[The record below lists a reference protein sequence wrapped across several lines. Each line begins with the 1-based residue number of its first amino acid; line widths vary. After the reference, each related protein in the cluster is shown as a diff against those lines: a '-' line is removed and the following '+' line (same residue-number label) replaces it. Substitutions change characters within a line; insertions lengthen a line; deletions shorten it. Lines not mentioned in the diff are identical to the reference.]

1 MTTIKPGHIGG
12 SPIHSDAELPS
23 AKRSA
28 GAPIAP
34 TKPSTLDSL
43 DTTKAERGVHSPTP
57 GGLKEGLHPPKSQ
70 PLSAPP
76 TFEAV
81 PDIPS
86 SLEAPGRIKG
96 LIRGTKH
103 ENVFGPSKHWA
114 GKHAV
119 RLGNNL
125 TKAIHRAL
133 DKLVHDEKKVELNL
147 AEMGPADLDLAI
159 RGKLL
164 RERDQKAMTHV
175 RKPST
180 LLFETIP
187 ILFLSGLSFGIDP
200 TLKATLDP
208 SLTLPGGALL
218 KLGITAEAG
227 EDLLTTASHPYEG

>member
-34 TKPSTLDSL
+34 TKPGTLDSL

-70 PLSAPP
+70 PLSTPP

-164 RERDQKAMTHV
+164 RERDLKSDDPRKKAIDTALRNDPNSV
-175 RKPST
+175 
-180 LLFETIP
+180 
-187 ILFLSGLSFGIDP
+187 FLSGLSSG
-200 TLKATLDP
+200 
-208 SLTLPGGALL
+208 LTQHLRQLSTPL
-218 KLGITAEAG
+218 
-227 EDLLTTASHPYEG
+227 